1 MDFCPVCETRLVSGV
16 CIQCKPV
23 DFQELPYKSWLT
35 WMKSQRAAYHIIG
48 PFSCGTYY
56 PKDQPSSHS
65 LQFSQCI
72 LRAKDGSKEAA
83 NYLCEKMYDYLAPP
97 NKTPNKTPSQFF
109 NLDDVEIIVPVPNR
123 RRVYVD
129 ATLIAD
135 EFAKIIC
142 EKTKRKIRSD
152 KFILER
158 VGKSNLN
165 RRRSSDVEK
174 YRASLQDYKV
184 TEKMKEHKNFLKDK
198 KIFLI
203 DDNRTSGITIGVCS
217 SLLLQLG
224 AKRVIMFCAGR
235 ADGSSVPYLPSSTK
249 IKRI

>member
-1 MDFCPVCETRLVSGV
+1 MDFCPVCETKLVGGV
-16 CIQCKPV
+16 CRQCNPV

-35 WMKSQRAAYHIIG
+35 WMRSQRAAYHIIG

-56 PKDQPSSHS
+56 PTDQPSSHS
-65 LQFSQCI
+65 LPFSQYI
-72 LRAKDGSKEAA
+72 ISAKQGSKEAA
-83 NYLCEKMYDYLAPP
+83 NYLCKKMYDYLL
-97 NKTPNKTPSQFF
+97 PNKTPSQFF
-109 NLDDVEIIVPVPNR
+109 NLDDVEIIVPVPNEWCIDT
-123 RRVYVD
+123 D

-135 EFAKIIC
+135 EFAKIIR
-142 EKTKRKIRSD
+142 ERVKENIRSD

-184 TEKMKEHKNFLKDK
+184 TEKMKEHKNFLKDS

-203 DDNRTSGITIGVCS
+203 DDNMTSGITIGVCAS
-217 SLLLQLG
+217 WLLQLG
-224 AKRVIMFCAGR
+224 AKQVIMFCAGR
-235 ADGSSVPYLPSSTK
+235 TDGASVPYLPSNTK

>member
-1 MDFCPVCETRLVSGV
+1 MEFCPVCETRLIGGV
-16 CIQCKPV
+16 CRQCNPV

-35 WMKSQRAAYHIIG
+35 WMRSQRAAYHIIG

-56 PKDQPSSHS
+56 PTDQPSSHS
-65 LQFSQCI
+65 LPFSQNI
-72 LRAKDGSKEAA
+72 IRAKQGSKEAA
-83 NYLCEKMYDYLAPP
+83 NYLCEKMYDYLL
-97 NKTPNKTPSQFF
+97 PNKTPSQFF
-109 NLDDVEIIVPVPNR
+109 NLDDVEIIVPVPNEWCIDT
-123 RRVYVD
+123 D

-184 TEKMKEHKNFLKDK
+184 TEKMKEHKNPLKDK
-198 KIFLI
+198 KILLI
-203 DDNRTSGITIGVCS
+203 DDNSTSGITIGVCS
-217 SLLLQLG
+217 TRLLQLG
-224 AKRVIMFCAGR
+224 AKQVIMFCAGR
-235 ADGSSVPYLPSSTK
+235 TDGASVPYLPSNTK

>member
-1 MDFCPVCETRLVSGV
+1 MDFCPVCETKLVGGV
-16 CIQCKPV
+16 CRQCNPV

-35 WMKSQRAAYHIIG
+35 WMRSQRAAYHIIG
-48 PFSCGTYY
+48 PFSCDTYY
-56 PKDQPSSHS
+56 RQGLQSHY
-65 LQFSQCI
+65 LPFSQWI
-72 LRAKDGSKEAA
+72 ISAKRGSKEAA
-83 NYLCEKMYDYLAPP
+83 NYLCEKMYDYLLP
-97 NKTPNKTPSQFF
+97 NKSPSQFF

-203 DDNRTSGITIGVCS
+203 DDNRTSGITIGVCAS
-217 SLLLQLG
+217 WLLQLG
-224 AKRVIMFCAGR
+224 AKQVIMFCAGR
-235 ADGSSVPYLPSSTK
+235 TDGASVPYLPSNTK